1 MRYVFALSGYPQS
14 RLLTRDIRARY
25 SRNPSIREFSAS
37 PLVVALRHRGVRWVM
52 EMNETRNIRRGEA
65 ASSPEVTHHTL
76 GSGVAAIEVRGEL
89 DLASVG
95 ELATVVERALNPG
108 PKSLVID
115 FTRCA
120 FIDSS
125 VLSLLVDL
133 RARLGNSDRPR
144 LAVVADDQPLRVLR
158 LTGLDA
164 EIPVFAS
171 LPDALTALEPA
182 AASAT

>member
-1 MRYVFALSGYPQS
+1 M
-14 RLLTRDIRARY
+14 D
-25 SRNPSIREFSAS
+25 
-37 PLVVALRHRGVRWVM
+37 
-52 EMNETRNIRRGEA
+52 ETRHIRRGEA
-65 ASSPEVTHHTL
+65 ASSPEVTHRTI

-89 DLASVG
+89 DLATVG
-95 ELATVVERALNPG
+95 ELATVVDRALNPG

-115 FTRCA
+115 LTRCA

-125 VLSLLVDL
+125 VLSMLIDL
-133 RARLGNSDRPR
+133 RTRLGNSDRPR

-171 LPDALTALEPA
+171 PPDALTTLEPA
-182 AASAT
+182 AASAS

>member
-1 MRYVFALSGYPQS
+1 M
-14 RLLTRDIRARY
+14 D
-25 SRNPSIREFSAS
+25 
-37 PLVVALRHRGVRWVM
+37 
-52 EMNETRNIRRGEA
+52 ETRNMPRGEA
-65 ASSPEVTHHTL
+65 ASSSPEVTHRTL
-76 GSGVAAIEVRGEL
+76 GSVAAIEVRGEL
-89 DLASVG
+89 DLATVG
-95 ELATVVERALNPG
+95 ELATVIDRAFNPG

-115 FTRCA
+115 LTRCL

-144 LAVVADDQPLRVLR
+144 LAVVADDQPHDQPLRVLR

-171 LPDALTALEPA
+171 LPDALTALEPE
-182 AASAT
+182 AASGS

>member
-1 MRYVFALSGYPQS
+1 M
-14 RLLTRDIRARY
+14 D
-25 SRNPSIREFSAS
+25 
-37 PLVVALRHRGVRWVM
+37 
-52 EMNETRNIRRGEA
+52 ETRNSPRSEA
-65 ASSPEVTHHTL
+65 ASSPEVIHRII

-89 DLASVG
+89 DLATVG
-95 ELATVVERALNPG
+95 ELATVVDRALNPG

-115 FTRCA
+115 LTRCA

-125 VLSLLVDL
+125 VLSLLLDL
-133 RARLGNSDRPR
+133 RARLGNSDRSR
-144 LAVVADDQPLRVLR
+144 LAVVADDQPHDQPLRVLR

-182 AASAT
+182 AASTS